1 MLFISQRFSSL
12 LLSLLFFYRQGS
24 CHKGCN
30 TIKNRLHS
38 IRSSFHG
45 SLFLPFHVHHHSF
58 LLMDTESM
66 SSSNTI
72 TGHSHYIPLMSMT
85 QPVSSESSSDLLNHR
100 PQEVRVIYLCPLV
113 LFLFCRLV
121 RLHLHIIQD
130 TQVGL
135 RVLHAPIDRFS
146 IWLLCLSVFLWTRDE
161 GN

>member
-30 TIKNRLHS
+30 TIKDRLHS

-58 LLMDTESM
+58 LLMDTQSINSM
-66 SSSNTI
+66 QYNNRTFPP
-72 TGHSHYIPLMSMT
+72 HPSHVHDK
-85 QPVSSESSSDLLNHR
+85 PVSSESSSDLVNNR
-100 PQEVRVIYLCPLV
+100 PQEVRVVYLCPLV

-146 IWLLCLSVFLWTRDE
+146 IWLLCLSVFVDK
-161 GN
+161 G